1 MQSRPTP
8 VGRHLRRVAAWS
20 AGREHSKVDK
30 AALLEVE
37 AIVAAGGTPQYSLR
51 TGRAGEIVGI
61 AESPI
66 NILVPEHLAR
76 AH

>member
-37 AIVAAGGTPQYSLR
+37 AIVGAGGTPAIFTENR
-51 TGRAGEIVGI
+51 KGGRNRRHCRE
-61 AESPI
+61 PD
-66 NILVPEHLAR
+66 
-76 AH
+76 